1 MPELV
6 IIIRLLVTAVL
17 SGLIGFERE
26 MHGRAAGLRTHILV
40 GVGAALITLT
50 SIHVALY
57 YKGVLTADPSRI
69 AMGVVTGI
77 GFLGAGTIIRFRAS
91 VRGLTT
97 AASLWAVAGIGLAV
111 GSGLYIA
118 AFVTAAIILISL
130 FFLSK
135 LESSLIRK
143 DWYKVLCI
151 ETAGGAKQL
160 EEIRAVLG
168 DYNVEIKD
176 FDIEKTDRPDIVN
189 LDMNLKL
196 MTDLENEQII
206 ADIMGIEGVRRAVWK

>member
-1 MPELV
+1 MT
-6 IIIRLLVTAVL
+6 R
-17 SGLIGFERE
+17 R
-26 MHGRAAGLRTHILV
+26 
-40 GVGAALITLT
+40 
-50 SIHVALY
+50 
-57 YKGVLTADPSRI
+57 
-69 AMGVVTGI
+69 

-97 AASLWAVAGIGLAV
+97 AASLWAVAGIGLAI

-135 LESSLIRK
+135 LESSIIRR

-196 MTDLENEQII
+196 MTDLENERII
-206 ADIMGIEGVRRAVWK
+206 ADIMSIEGVRRAIWK